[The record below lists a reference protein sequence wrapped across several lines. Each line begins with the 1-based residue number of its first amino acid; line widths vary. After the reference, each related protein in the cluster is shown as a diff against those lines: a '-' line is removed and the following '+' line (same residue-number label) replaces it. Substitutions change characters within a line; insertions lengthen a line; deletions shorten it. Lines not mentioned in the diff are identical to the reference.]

1 MINKLQNQ
9 PLSLK
14 RKLIIGAVI
23 VVSIVIVIPL
33 WVLGLEK
40 TLVKPRALSN
50 NSKTNEEA
58 LEMLRQNVSET
69 IQQFNELKSQ
79 IDSLKK
85 SDANGNAPSEQLP
98 SGPTLPVSN

>member
-1 MINKLQNQ
+1 
-9 PLSLK
+9 
-14 RKLIIGAVI
+14 VI

>member
-9 PLSLK
+9 PLSFK
-14 RKLIIGAVI
+14 RKLALGGIIIA
-23 VVSIVIVIPL
+23 SIIIVIPL

-40 TLVKPRALSN
+40 TLVKPRAVSN

-58 LEMLRQNVSET
+58 LEMLRQNISET

-85 SDANGNAPSEQLP
+85 NDADGNAPSEPLP
-98 SGPTLPVSN
+98 SGPTLPISN